1 MGLDS
6 TKFESGLN
14 RAQKGLKRVSKQL
27 TATGKRMTAGI
38 TAPLVGIAASSFK
51 VAADFELAMKKVK
64 AVSGATASDFKLLE
78 NSARELGAS
87 TVFSASQVAELQL
100 EMAKLGLGA
109 KEITAATGDT
119 LALAQ
124 AFGTELGPTAE
135 AVIKTINQ
143 FGLEAADAGKVSDIM
158 ATAFANSALDLE
170 KFSGSMANA
179 GPVAAN
185 FGFNLEETTAL
196 LGVLANSGIEGAD
209 AGTKL
214 KMAFSKLA
222 AEGVDVKETFS
233 AIING
238 SLDYKDAIDV
248 LGKRAAILSPIFG
261 ENLESL
267 ADLNEKFA
275 ESEGAAK
282 GMAAEMDNSASGGI
296 AAMKSAIEGAQITL
310 GRSLA
315 PTIMRIVKFVTELAQ
330 KFSAL
335 SKETQNTILVVGGLA
350 AALGPAL
357 MAVGALASPLGI
369 AAAAMGG
376 LALGIAKV
384 VSRTNSFQ
392 EKSQTLQGT
401 LGEVNKKVAEQSGEA
416 KVLFSRL
423 KDVNTSEEDRI
434 KTIAKLQ
441 EKYPDLLK
449 NLDKNATNL
458 DAIEAAERRV
468 ITAIKDRVRTQI
480 LADAEQAKLQAEVVL
495 ETRLQTAQITVAT
508 ENPDINQRDLQVQAQ
523 FVRDQI
529 EEFLSGEI
537 TGLQLESSLASVSF
551 GVNEASDLLSEEL
564 GLTDLNSVTGGF
576 FSSFKNDLLDVIQ
589 TTKSL
594 ENVQTILAGFEAE
607 SEIEVLKD
615 GEDKKVEDL
624 LQSLMKFGTTAE
636 VVKKGAETVEDAA
649 EDATSGLDELLA
661 PTRTFADVSNDLAK
675 AFEHIDEKVDVFED
689 FDAKGAKVAAITTAI
704 NELIDADIE
713 TPAGKLEELAEQL
726 RQLQLPETTTELLDF
741 LTKFGQSTENIEVED
756 SPLERLT
763 KSIKEIQTLDE
774 LPFITE
780 LETTQA
786 LINAIEEAMRTSV
799 LADPNFIDTEQFEN
813 LNNQLDTLKAKMEG
827 LSETQE
833 GLNETMDIGN
843 QVGQM
848 FGDIVTAGF
857 DTAGEGAEAFQEA
870 MRGIVMRLISQALAT
885 ALSNAVASAFSP
897 ADPANAT
904 TGGLS
909 GVAKAAALTA
919 TIGALFAGIKSFAT
933 GGLVLG
939 PTLAMIGDNPSGREA
954 VIPFE
959 RMGDFLGQVAGN
971 NQNMNV
977 TGKINGGDIILS
989 HERALRQRGR

>member
-1 MGLDS
+1 MANKQSLLSVIMGLDS
-6 TKFESGLN
+6 SKFESGLN
-14 RAQKGLKRVSKQL
+14 RAQKGLKRVSRQL
-27 TATGKRMTAGI
+27 AATGKRMTAGV

-238 SLDYKDAIDV
+238 SLDYKDAIEV

-275 ESEGAAK
+275 DSEGAAK
-282 GMAAEMDNSASGGI
+282 AMAAEMDDSASGGI

-315 PTIMRIVKFVTELAQ
+315 PTIMRVVKFVTDLAQ
-330 KFSAL
+330 KFSGL

-350 AALGPAL
+350 AALGPVMLAL
-357 MAVGALASPLGI
+357 SAVASPLGLVVAGI
-369 AAAAMGG
+369 GA
-376 LALGIAKV
+376 LA
-384 VSRTNSFQ
+384 VSIGKIVSNQRTFTAQ
-392 EKSQTLQGT
+392 SQTMTGAVAAL
-401 LGEVNKKVAEQSGEA
+401 NKEIVKETAEA
-416 KVLFSRL
+416 RVLFARL
-423 KDVNTSEEDRI
+423 KDVNLAEDDR
-434 KTIAKLQ
+434 AKAIQTLQ
-441 EKYPDLLK
+441 EKYPDYIG
-449 NLDKNATNL
+449 NLDLNTASLKDIEKAERSVIG
-458 DAIEAAERRV
+458 AIEE
-468 ITAIKDRVRTQI
+468 RVRAQV
-480 LADAEQAKLQAEVVL
+480 LADAEAKKLAAVTEAQSTLLTAEVELLAQGFDEDEVR
-495 ETRLQTAQITVAT
+495 RLVGNFQELVAQVSRGEVTAKTVG
-508 ENPDINQRDLQVQAQ
+508 DIFRTT
-523 FVRDQI
+523 VRKNFGDP
-529 EEFLSGEI
+529 LKTALGNEI
-537 TGLQLESSLASVSF
+537 DGLILDGFRPL
-551 GVNEASDLLSEEL
+551 VNEVEQSSISLKNLQGVLARIEADDAQE
-564 GLTDLNSVTGGF
+564 SVT
-576 FSSFKNDLLDVIQ
+576 DLLD
-589 TTKSL
+589 
-594 ENVQTILAGFEAE
+594 
-607 SEIEVLKD
+607 
-615 GEDKKVEDL
+615 DL
-624 LQSLMKFGTTAE
+624 LKFGTTAE
-636 VVKKGAETVEDAA
+636 VVKKGSEVIKDAGETAGD
-649 EDATSGLDELLA
+649 GLDSMLSEG
-661 PTRTFADVSNDLAK
+661 RTFEDVADDLAK
-675 AFEHIDEKVDVFED
+675 AFEHIGEKVEVFED
-689 FDAKGAKVAAITTAI
+689 FDEKAAKVAAITTAI
-704 NELIDADIE
+704 NELIDSDIE
-713 TPAGKLEELAEQL
+713 TPTGKIEELAAQL
-726 RQLQLPETTTELLDF
+726 RELQLPENTTELLDF
-741 LTKFGQSTENIEVED
+741 LTKFGQSTDNIEVED

-786 LINAIEEAMRTSV
+786 LINAIEQALRTSV
-799 LADPNFIDTEQFEN
+799 LADPTFIDTEQFEN

-870 MRGIVMRLISQALAT
+870 MRGIVMRLISQALST
-885 ALSNAVASAFSP
+885 ALANAVASAFSP

-919 TIGALFAGIKSFAT
+919 TIGAMFAGIKSFAT

-939 PTLAMIGDNPSGREA
+939 PTLALIGDNPSGREA